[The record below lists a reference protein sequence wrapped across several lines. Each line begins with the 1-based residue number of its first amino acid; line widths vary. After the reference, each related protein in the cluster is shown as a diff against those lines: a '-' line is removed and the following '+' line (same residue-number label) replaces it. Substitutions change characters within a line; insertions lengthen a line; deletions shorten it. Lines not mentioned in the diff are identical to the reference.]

1 MAKISNK
8 IQMVY
13 NFVQVRNDLTEILI
27 YDVIANKKSYNWW
40 KDEDGDEV
48 TPMQFREELNA
59 VTTQNVCVRINSGGG
74 DVFAAEAI
82 RTAIQEARANGMQ
95 ITCKI
100 DSLCAS
106 AAVGIAA
113 ACESRA
119 IASSSYFMIHDP
131 LKLLIGYFNE
141 TELMQHIS
149 MLQTIKKGII
159 NAYAKITSKTEEEIQ
174 DLMKK
179 ETWYTGEEAVEE
191 GFCDEVMFG
200 ADEEENEQADEDEV
214 MNLFSV
220 VNQYDFKNIPDA
232 IKNQK
237 QAKKKQAS
245 DVPINKSKEMEGE
258 ADVEIKNIE
267 ELEKHYP
274 NFVNQIRQNAINQGA
289 EQERNRLKAI
299 DEIANNMDE
308 KLVNE
313 AKYGETVMDAGTL
326 ALESIKNQAQKGANY
341 LKNAQN
347 DVENSGVE
355 EVKGATSDNTD
366 VQDNA
371 EVVDFMIAGAE
382 GRR

>member
-1 MAKISNK
+1 
-8 IQMVY
+8 MVY

-82 RTAIQEARANGMQ
+82 RTAIQEARANGMR

-159 NAYAKITSKTEEEIQ
+159 NAYVKITSKTEEEIQ
-174 DLMKK
+174 EVMKN
-179 ETWYTGEEAVEE
+179 ETWYTGEEAVKE
-191 GFCDEVMFG
+191 GFCDEVMF
-200 ADEEENEQADEDEV
+200 ASDENEDEQADEEV

-220 VNQYDFKNIPDA
+220 VNQYDFKNVPDA

-237 QAKKKQAS
+237 QAKKKQGNS
-245 DVPINKSKEMEGE
+245 EPINKSKEMEGE
-258 ADVEIKNIE
+258 TDVEIKNIE
-267 ELEKHYP
+267 DLEKNYP
-274 NFVNQIRQNAINQGA
+274 NFVNQIRQSAINQGA

-299 DEIANNMDE
+299 DEIANNMDA
-308 KLVNE
+308 KLVND

-326 ALESIKNQAQKGANY
+326 ALESIKNQAQKGVNY

-355 EVKGATSDNTD
+355 DVKGATSDNTD